1 MILRWGGY
9 PGLASE
15 SSAITRVIKMKKP
28 GKRGRQRRCDG
39 GTRGGSDTKT
49 DMEMEE
55 GYEPRDVAAWKLER
69 GRQRLPS

>member
-9 PGLASE
+9 PGLASKCN
-15 SSAITRVIKMKKP
+15 AITRVIKIKKP
-28 GKRGRQRRCDG
+28 GKGGRQRCDG

-55 GYEPRDVAAWKLER
+55 GYEPREVAA
-69 GRQRLPS
+69 